1 MRSPGWGIAMGVT
14 VPGDRVSPPY
24 VPAVL
29 FDMPSSDFPVR
40 PIRPFQPLSQAASR
54 QIMDHASSS
63 RLEVFLSHATSDQT
77 QVALVRQ
84 QIEALGISVYLAEHD
99 PKPGTVLAEKVR
111 EAIRRSHAVV
121 VLITTSSINSAYV
134 QQEVGIAHE
143 CGKPLV
149 PIIEKGID
157 TRQLGILQGLEY
169 LELDPA
175 HPAETMAKMTASL
188 QPIVVSQLAAINL
201 SVSMTQVSMPD
212 LPTSLVLIGLGAIIA
227 LLVVAA
233 ISSEEPE

>member
-1 MRSPGWGIAMGVT
+1 
-14 VPGDRVSPPY
+14 
-24 VPAVL
+24 
-29 FDMPSSDFPVR
+29 
-40 PIRPFQPLSQAASR
+40 
-54 QIMDHASSS
+54 
-63 RLEVFLSHATSDQT
+63 VFLSHATSDHT
-77 QVALVRQ
+77 QVTLVRQ

-111 EAIRRSHAVV
+111 DAIRRSHAVV
-121 VLITTSSINSAYV
+121 VLITTSSVNSAYV

-169 LELDPA
+169 LELDPSQ
-175 HPAETMAKMTASL
+175 PAETMARMTASL
-188 QPIVVSQLAAINL
+188 QPLVLNQLAAINL
-201 SVSMTQVSMPD
+201 SVSMTQVTMPD
-212 LPTSLVLIGLGAIIA
+212 LPTTLVLIGIGAILA

-233 ISSEEPE
+233 ISTEEPE